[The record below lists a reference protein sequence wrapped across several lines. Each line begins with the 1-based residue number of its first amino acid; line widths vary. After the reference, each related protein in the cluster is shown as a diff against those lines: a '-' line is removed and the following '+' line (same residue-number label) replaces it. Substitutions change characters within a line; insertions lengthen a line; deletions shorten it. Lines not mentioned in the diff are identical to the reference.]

1 MNTKF
6 PYKGQ
11 IDFNKYLNEYF
22 QREDAHRKLP
32 SEEELNELARKSII
46 REQLVLLPLPEGTKA
61 EVGDTAA
68 LKTESAIPKFNKERV
83 TVTLGRGLYSKELE
97 PQLIGKAVGD
107 TVETEINGEKVRA
120 TVLELKRKQAPEPTD
135 EMVQEL
141 AQKDYNGNPI
151 TTVSDYVQYIRE
163 TKTNEILGHVNYYTI
178 SKIIEDYPI
187 AQYDEEDIRILG
199 ELEKQ
204 SFIKMFREK
213 DGIDLEKEVPKD
225 WEEGMGVHSIDEF
238 IEKRRDWYQMK
249 IQQSLI
255 FLNILGLKPEGKTDP
270 CDHYEVMMELQVKIF
285 DKIREELERRNA
297 K

>member
-285 DKIREELERRNA
+285 DKIREALERRNA

>member
-1 MNTKF
+1 MNTQF
-6 PYKGQ
+6 PYEGQ
-11 IDFNKYLNEYF
+11 IDFNKYLDAYF
-22 QREDAHRKLP
+22 KREDAYRSIP
-32 SEEELNELARKSII
+32 SEEELSELARKSII

-61 EVGDTAA
+61 EAGDTAT

-97 PQLIGKAVGD
+97 PLLVGKAVGE
-107 TVETEINGEKVRA
+107 TVETEISGEKVLA
-120 TVLELKRKQAPEPTD
+120 KVLELKRKQAPEPTD
-135 EMVQEL
+135 EMVAEL
-141 AQKDYNGNPI
+141 NQKDYNGNPL
-151 TTVSDYVQYIRE
+151 TTVADYVKYIRE

-178 SKIIEDYPI
+178 SKVIEDYPI
-187 AQYDEEDIRILG
+187 EQYDEEDIRILG
-199 ELEKQ
+199 ELEKE
-204 SFIKMFREK
+204 SFIKIFLEK
-213 DGIDLEKEVPKD
+213 DGIDLTKEVPKD
-225 WEEGMGVHSIDEF
+225 WEEGMHVHSIDEF
-238 IEKRRDWYQMK
+238 IAMRRDWYKMK